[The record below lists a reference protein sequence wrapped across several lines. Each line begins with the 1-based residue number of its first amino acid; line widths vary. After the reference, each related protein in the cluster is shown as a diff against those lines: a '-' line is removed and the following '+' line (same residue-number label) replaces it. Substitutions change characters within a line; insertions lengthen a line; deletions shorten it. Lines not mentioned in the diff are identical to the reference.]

1 MDVRRLKPL
10 ACGVLLGLSAVSGL
24 AMAETAPASAVHA
37 PASSTL
43 QTTLD
48 NGLRVVIVH
57 DPLAPTVTTQI
68 TYQVGSYQAP
78 AGFPGSAHALEH
90 MMFRDS
96 AGMTG
101 AQLNQMTGKMGAQNN
116 AFTTN
121 DATQYYFVAPAAY
134 LDILLHIEATR
145 MQGLLVTD
153 KDWAAERGAIEQE
166 VSRDISSPD
175 YLAFQKAEASLFK
188 GTGYENDALGS
199 RPTFDATKASLL
211 RDFHKTWYAPNN
223 AILVV
228 VGDVDPQTTLG
239 KIKQLFGTIPKQ
251 ALPQRAPLK
260 LQPFKARTVQSTTPQ
275 GTGSIQ
281 ALFRAPGLKSKDAA
295 AFQVLLDVLNNPRSS
310 LSALAAQGKVLAA
323 GAQLQPFTEA
333 GIGLVEVDFAKGAD
347 PVQARA
353 DMDGVLAEVLKNGV
367 SPELVEAAKR
377 SELAQKEFNK
387 TSAVTLASA
396 WSQALAWQG
405 LKSPDEAS
413 DLIHAVTVDD
423 VNRVAREWLQPDQRY
438 TVVLTPD
445 PNGKRPPD
453 SSGFGGSESFGGD
466 NKLDGPL
473 PEWAARS
480 LGQLSMPH
488 WTLAPTRT
496 VLPNGITL
504 IVQPETISKTVS
516 VFGHIDGDEH
526 LQEPVGK
533 DGVGRV
539 LNGMF
544 DYGTTGLDREAFHK
558 ALDALAAQ
566 ERGGADFSLEVP
578 SEGFDKGLQLLADN
592 VLHPAMPESAFQV
605 QQQSLARELAGAM
618 QSPNY
623 KTMHALWKG
632 LLPAG
637 DPGLREA
644 TPATVSSL
652 KLDDVKAYHAQTFR
666 PDLTT
671 IVVVGDVSPA
681 SAAKAVGQYFGQWQ
695 AKGPKPEV
703 TPRPV
708 PVNPAGFTLIAN
720 PYAAQDTVFLA
731 QSLQMNLANPDR
743 YALQLGNEVL
753 GGNGFASRLM
763 TDIRVR
769 HGYAYG
775 ADSGL
780 QIQKSRSIFYV
791 TYGSD
796 PSKVGPVDAL
806 VRQNLEKMRS
816 TPVEAHE
823 LENARQAQ
831 IRSIPLSV
839 SSFRSIGSSLLRWS
853 YNGEPL
859 DQPMVAARHYLSL
872 TAPQVQ
878 AAFKRYILPQHLT
891 QVVQGPDPVKH

>member
-1 MDVRRLKPL
+1 MDVSRLKPL
-10 ACGVLLGLSAVSGL
+10 ACGVALGLSVLFAG
-24 AMAETAPASAVHA
+24 APARAVGA
-37 PASSTL
+37 VASQAQPASTL

-101 AQLNQMTGKMGAQNN
+101 AQLNQMTGKMGADNN

-121 DATQYYFVAPAAY
+121 DATQYYFVAPASY

-145 MQGLLVTD
+145 MQGLLVSD

-188 GTGYENDALGS
+188 GTGYEADALGS
-199 RPTFDATKASLL
+199 RPTFDATPASLL

-228 VGDVDPQTTLG
+228 VGDVDPQATLA
-239 KIKQLFGTIPKQ
+239 KIKGLFGAIPRR

-260 LQPFKARTVQSTTPQ
+260 LQPFTAQTVHSTTPQ
-275 GTGSIQ
+275 GTGSIEVM
-281 ALFRAPGLKSKDAA
+281 FRAPGLKSKDAA
-295 AFQVLLDVLNNPRSS
+295 AFQVLLDVLNNPRSA

-323 GAQLQPFTEA
+323 GTQLQPFTEA
-333 GIGLVEVDFAKGAD
+333 GIGVAEVDFAKGAD
-347 PVQARA
+347 PAQARA
-353 DMDGVLAEVLKNGV
+353 DLDGVLAEVLKHGV

-387 TSAVTLASA
+387 TSAVTQASA

-405 LKSPDEAS
+405 LQSPDEAS
-413 DLIHAVTVDD
+413 DRINAVTVDD
-423 VNRVAREWLQPDQRY
+423 VNRVARAWLQPDQRY
-438 TVVLTPD
+438 TVILTPD

-473 PEWAARS
+473 PEWASRS

-516 VFGHIDGDEH
+516 VFGHVDGSAH
-526 LQEPVGK
+526 LQEPAGK
-533 DGVGRV
+533 DGVGKV
-539 LNGMF
+539 LGGMF
-544 DYGTTGLDREAFHK
+544 DYGTTTLDREAFHK
-558 ALDALAAQ
+558 ALDALAA
-566 ERGGADFSLEVP
+566 EEHGGADFSLDVP
-578 SEGFDKGLQLLADN
+578 TAGFDKGLQLLADN
-592 VLHPAMPESAFQV
+592 VLHPAMPESAFKV

-618 QSPNY
+618 QSPGY
-623 KTMHALWKG
+623 QTMRALWRG
-632 LLPAG
+632 VLPAG
-637 DPGLREA
+637 DPELREA
-644 TPATVSSL
+644 TPATVSALSL
-652 KLDDVKAYHAQTFR
+652 TDVKAYHAQTFR

-671 IVVVGDVSPA
+671 IVVVGDVTPA
-681 SAAKAVGQYFGQWQ
+681 SAAHAVEQYFGHWQ
-695 AKGPKPEV
+695 ALGPKPDV
-703 TPRPV
+703 TPKPV
-708 PVNPAGFTLIAN
+708 PVNPPSYTLVPN

-731 QSLQMNLANPDR
+731 QSVQVDLSNPDR
-743 YALQLGNEVL
+743 YALQLGNDVL

-775 ADSGL
+775 AYSGL
-780 QIQKSRSIFYV
+780 QVQKSRSIFYV
-791 TYGSD
+791 SYGSD
-796 PSKVGPVDAL
+796 PGKVEPVDTL
-806 VRQNLEKMRS
+806 VRQNLEKLRS
-816 TPVEAHE
+816 TPVEAQE

-839 SSFRSIGSSLLRWS
+839 ASFRSIGMSLLRWS
-853 YNGEPL
+853 YQGEPL

-872 TAPQVQ
+872 TAGQVQ
-878 AAFKRYILPQHLT
+878 AAFSRYILPQHLS
-891 QVVQGPDPVKH
+891 QVVQGPDPGKH